1 MPAAREG
8 ISDQLNAGHPGES
21 REPVT
26 FVQRTEMQRHR
37 VPDIASRFRDD
48 EQNQSFPGTQ
58 RSNIACEFGS
68 DIFRG
73 GERLRNVLARV
84 RG

>member
-1 MPAAREG
+1 
-8 ISDQLNAGHPGES
+8 
-21 REPVT
+21 
-26 FVQRTEMQRHR
+26 MQRHR